1 MNNLNREQ
9 RGGETVLVVDDLAE
23 QTSLAARILERA
35 GYIVLAAH
43 SGGEALLILENLE
56 GAVDLLITDLR
67 MPGMKGPDLARDVQ
81 TRYPS
86 VRTLF
91 VSGGALDPESL
102 AGGIF
107 LAKPYSSKDL
117 LESVRLALAAEG
129 PAEVSQGGP
138 LAYD

>member
-1 MNNLNREQ
+1 MSNLDQETG
-9 RGGETVLVVDDLAE
+9 GGETVLVVDDLAE
-23 QTSLAARILERA
+23 QTSLASRILERA
-35 GYIVLAAH
+35 DYVVLTAH

-81 TRYPS
+81 ARYPS

-91 VSGGALDPESL
+91 VSGGAFDLESL

-107 LAKPYSSKDL
+107 LAKPYSSQEL
-117 LESVRLALAAEG
+117 LECVRRALATEA
-129 PAEVSQGGP
+129 PSK
-138 LAYD
+138 

>member
-1 MNNLNREQ
+1 MILSNLDQETG
-9 RGGETVLVVDDLAE
+9 GGETVLVVDDLAE
-23 QTSLAARILERA
+23 QTSLASRILERA
-35 GYIVLAAH
+35 DYVVLTAH

-81 TRYPS
+81 ARYPS

-91 VSGGALDPESL
+91 VSGGAFDLESL

-107 LAKPYSSKDL
+107 LAKPYSSQEL
-117 LESVRLALAAEG
+117 LECVRRALATEA
-129 PAEVSQGGP
+129 PSK
-138 LAYD
+138 